1 MVVCVLKSSLS
12 SLPTVGMF
20 DEKPDAESSG
30 NKGVNKV
37 NGRPFDTL
45 LFDRKGAS
53 RASLRSYIKS
63 KCKGEV
69 YQKYQKYPMYRGEEY
84 KSKRTR
90 TDMMKVFS

>member
-12 SLPTVGMF
+12 LLPTVGMF

-53 RASLRSYIKS
+53 RASLEILHQI
-63 KCKGEV
+63 EV
-69 YQKYQKYPMYRGEEY
+69 
-84 KSKRTR
+84 
-90 TDMMKVFS
+90 

>member
-20 DEKPDAESSG
+20 DEKPDAESSE
-30 NKGVNKV
+30 NKGVNV

-53 RASLRSYIKS
+53 RASLEILHQI
-63 KCKGEV
+63 EV
-69 YQKYQKYPMYRGEEY
+69 
-84 KSKRTR
+84 
-90 TDMMKVFS
+90 